1 MTEKNTPNNASD
13 NAPTNSIDSIIEY
26 PLDFP
31 IKVMGLKSDEFLE
44 AVKTIANKHDPA
56 FDEATIELRDS
67 REGKYQ
73 SITITIVATSRD
85 HLDGIYRELT
95 AHPLSKMVF

>member
-1 MTEKNTPNNASD
+1 MTESNNTPNTQPESV
-13 NAPTNSIDSIIEY
+13 IEY

-31 IKVMGLKSDEFLE
+31 IKVMGLKSDAFLE
-44 AVKTIANKHDPA
+44 AVKTIANKHDPD
-56 FDEATIELRDS
+56 FDETTIELRES

>member
-1 MTEKNTPNNASD
+1 MTEQNTPNNAID
-13 NAPTNSIDSIIEY
+13 NRAESIIEY

-31 IKVMGLKSDEFLE
+31 IKVMGLKSDEFTA
-44 AVKTIANKHDPA
+44 AVKSIALKHDPD

-73 SITITIVATSRD
+73 SITITIFATSRD
-85 HLDGIYRELT
+85 HLDSIYQELT

>member
-1 MTEKNTPNNASD
+1 MTDKNTPNSATD
-13 NAPTNSIDSIIEY
+13 NPADSVIEY

-31 IKVMGLKSDEFLE
+31 IKVMGLKSDEFLD
-44 AVKTIANKHDPA
+44 AVKSIAIKHDPN
-56 FDEATIELRDS
+56 FDEASIELRDS

-73 SITITIVATSRD
+73 SVTISIFATSRE

>member
-1 MTEKNTPNNASD
+1 MTEQNTPKNIND
-13 NAPTNSIDSIIEY
+13 NPAESVIEY

-31 IKVMGLKSDEFLE
+31 IKVMGLKSDEFLQ
-44 AVKTIANKHDPA
+44 AVKAIANKHDPE
-56 FDEATIELRDS
+56 FDETTIELRDS

-85 HLDGIYRELT
+85 HLDGVYRELT

>member
-1 MTEKNTPNNASD
+1 MTEQNTPQNSND
-13 NAPTNSIDSIIEY
+13 NPLDSVIEY

-31 IKVMGLKSDEFLE
+31 IKVMGLKSEEFLA
-44 AVKTIANKHDPA
+44 AVKEIANKHDPK

-73 SITITIVATSRD
+73 SVTITILATSRD